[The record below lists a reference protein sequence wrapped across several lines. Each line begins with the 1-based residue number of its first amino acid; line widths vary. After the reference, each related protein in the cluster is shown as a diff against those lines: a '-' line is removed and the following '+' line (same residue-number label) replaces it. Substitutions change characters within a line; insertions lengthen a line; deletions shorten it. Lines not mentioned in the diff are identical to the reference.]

1 MKKIEVEIPEG
12 KEVKWIDN
20 ALTLVDE
27 QPKSIMDRVKSY
39 EDACKVLGIEDYLNE
54 PNPVMSMMGIEYGIP
69 KNIIARMK
77 LNVIVEALNEGW
89 VAAKAENINDR
100 WWYPWFYRFNEGNEN
115 KYRGYNLARSYY
127 DSDAFGGVAYA
138 GSIYDLKDAN
148 PSCGSRLALKSEELA
163 DYCGKQFIQLWADYL
178 LG

>member
-20 ALTLVDE
+20 VLTLVDE

-54 PNPVMSMMGIEYGIP
+54 PRSVMSMMGIESRIP
-69 KNIIARMK
+69 KNIIAVMK

-89 VAAKAENINDR
+89 VAAKAENINDK
-100 WWYPWFYRFNEGNEN
+100 WYFPRFYRFNKSNED
-115 KYRGYNLARSYY
+115 KYRGYSLA
-127 DSDAFGGVAYA
+127 
-138 GSIYDLKDAN
+138 
-148 PSCGSRLALKSEELA
+148 
-163 DYCGKQFIQLWADYL
+163 
-178 LG
+178 